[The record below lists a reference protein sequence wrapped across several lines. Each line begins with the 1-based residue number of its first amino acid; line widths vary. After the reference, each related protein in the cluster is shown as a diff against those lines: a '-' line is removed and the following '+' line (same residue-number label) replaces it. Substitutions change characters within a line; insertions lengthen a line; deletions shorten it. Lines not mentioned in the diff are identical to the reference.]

1 MAFLRVSTSVVSA
14 CATFSIPGQ
23 SLSSMT
29 SQSVVPSSEDSG
41 SKPLAMGLMISPGAV
56 LTNNLR
62 PSRCVSS
69 SSTPHRAS
77 TNEILRSTNK
87 SAPLRLKSACSCCFS
102 TKTTS
107 PASASGCSSA
117 FSAKVT
123 LWPSGEPFW
132 MCTSNTSRSCFVLKL
147 LPLPPQEPHCDC
159 ICWIMGPMRMTST
172 FTPRPSQ
179 SPHTW
184 TPRFLSMTCRVM
196 AIFLVAPLYIC
207 SNVTFKGCT
216 TSLVFWRLRVRP
228 PPLPRPPP
236 KKASKMSEGSPPPPP
251 PASKPSSPNLSYV
264 ARFSASLNT
273 S

>member
-1 MAFLRVSTSVVSA
+1 M
-14 CATFSIPGQ
+14 
-23 SLSSMT
+23 SS
-29 SQSVVPSSEDSG
+29 
-41 SKPLAMGLMISPGAV
+41 
-56 LTNNLR
+56 LR

-69 SSTPHRAS
+69 ISKPQSAS
-77 TNEILRSTNK
+77 TREIRRSMK
-87 SAPLRLKSACSCCFS
+87 RSAPLRLKSACSCCFS

-147 LPLPPQEPHCDC
+147 LPLPPQELHSDC
-159 ICWIMGPMRMTST
+159 ICWIMGPMRTTSI

-179 SPHTW
+179 SPHSW
-184 TPRFLSMTCRVM
+184 TPPFLSMTCRVM
-196 AIFLVAPLYIC
+196 AIFLAVPLYIC
-207 SNVTFKGCT
+207 SKVALKGCT

-251 PASKPSSPNLSYV
+251 PPSRPSSPNLSYV